1 MPITIKT
8 TGFEEFI
15 DPSGGAYIKA
25 LIMGGHGV
33 GKTRSASYWPKPI
46 YADCEKGLMSVA
58 DRGVPYA
65 SVKSS
70 ADMNAL
76 LDHLRMD
83 GMKPP
88 DKRQYKTLIVDTLD
102 SYQRVLIQERL
113 RAEKKES
120 LSGWGDWGYL
130 DAKMSQLIERML
142 NLPINIV
149 VNLHTKDE
157 KDQDGESELLVKKA
171 RLKGDVKE
179 SIFQDFDLIGQM
191 ETGYAANKGERVL
204 TRQIRWHSEPRFP
217 ALRDRSGKLPRFTEI
232 DFTEGDFQRI
242 FDAIAEGTDDLP
254 ATAEVETL
262 AVEGDEDNVVPADIK
277 GGPVEDAKIP
287 AAKKAAP
294 AKKAPAKKAAAKKA
308 APKAVDEPNKDGVI
322 EGEDDGIAGTGEAVN
337 METGE
342 ITSAGEPLPEIPAD
356 EGAEQ
361 VALLEQE
368 LGATPVEDE
377 TPVVIQKPAEKEEA
391 SQAPVK
397 RARACGEQPDSMVGK
412 LDPLY
417 DGCGKTLSA
426 ENAGR
431 ASLSM
436 LKFKVYLCD
445 SCFDDAKAAA

>member
-1 MPITIKT
+1 MAPITIKT
-8 TGFEEFI
+8 TGFDEFI

-76 LDHLRMD
+76 LDHLRLD
-83 GMKPP
+83 GLKPP
-88 DKRQYKTLIVDTLD
+88 EKRQYKTLIIDTLD

-171 RLKGDVKE
+171 RLKGEVKE

-191 ETGYAANKGERVL
+191 ETSYAAVKGERVQK
-204 TRQIRWHSEPRFP
+204 RQIRWHSEPRFP
-217 ALRDRSGKLPRFTEI
+217 ALRDRSGKLPRFTEV
-232 DFTEGDFQRI
+232 DFTEDDFQRI
-242 FDAIAEGTDDLP
+242 FDAIASGSEELP
-254 ATAEVETL
+254 ETTEVETI
-262 AVEGDEDNVVPADIK
+262 AVAGDEVEPVAADVT
-277 GGPVEDAKIP
+277 GGPVESPKVP

-294 AKKAPAKKAAAKKA
+294 AKKAPAKKAIAKKA
-308 APKAVDEPNKDGVI
+308 APAQEIKGEAVESDV
-322 EGEDDGIAGTGEAVN
+322 AGTGEAVN

-342 ITSAGEPLPEIPAD
+342 ITPAGEPLPEVSND
-356 EGAEQ
+356 VVDAEQ
-361 VALLEQE
+361 VELLEEE
-368 LGATPVEDE
+368 LGATVVAE
-377 TPVVIQKPAEKEEA
+377 TPVVTEAPAAK
-391 SQAPVK
+391 K
-397 RARACGEQPDSMVGK
+397 ARACGEQPDSMVGK
-412 LDPLY
+412 FDAHA
-417 DGCGKTLSA
+417 GCDKTLSA
-426 ENAGR
+426 DNAGR
-431 ASLSM
+431 ASLAM
-436 LKFKVYLCD
+436 LKFKTYLCD
-445 SCFDDAKAAA
+445 DCFESAKAAA

>member
-8 TGFEEFI
+8 TGFDEFI

-25 LIMGGHGV
+25 LVMGGHGV
-33 GKTRSASYWPKPI
+33 GKTRSASFWPKPI

-65 SVKSS
+65 QIKSS

-83 GMKPP
+83 GMKPQE
-88 DKRQYKTLIVDTLD
+88 KRQYKTLIIDTLD

-130 DAKMSQLIERML
+130 DAKMSQLIERAM

-149 VNLHTKDE
+149 VNLHVKDE

-191 ETGYAANKGERVL
+191 ETSYAAVKGERVL

-217 ALRDRSGKLPRFTEI
+217 ALRDRSGKLPRFTTI
-232 DFTEGDFQRI
+232 DFTEQDFQRI
-242 FDAIAEGTDDLP
+242 FDAIAEGLDDLP
-254 ATAEVETL
+254 ETADVETL
-262 AVEGDEDNVVPADIK
+262 SVEGDDDSVVPADVQ
-277 GGPVEDAKIP
+277 GGPVEEPKIP

-308 APKAVDEPNKDGVI
+308 APAKAEEIK
-322 EGEDDGIAGTGEAVN
+322 GEVVESETAGTGEAVN

-342 ITSAGEPLPEIPAD
+342 ITPAGEPLPEIKQD
-356 EGAEQ
+356 DDAEA

-368 LGATPVEDE
+368 LDATVVEETPVEQ
-377 TPVVIQKPAEKEEA
+377 PKPEPAKTTA
-391 SQAPVK
+391 K
-397 RARACGEQPDSMVGK
+397 ACGDQPPSMVGK
-412 LDPLY
+412 FDARE
-417 DGCGKTLSA
+417 GCGTTLSA
-426 ENAGR
+426 DNAGR
-431 ASLSM
+431 AQLSM
-436 LKFKVYLCD
+436 LKFKTYLCD
-445 SCFDDAKAAA
+445 ECFEKAKAA

>member
-8 TGFEEFI
+8 TGFDEFV

-25 LIMGGHGV
+25 LILGGHGV

-65 SVKSS
+65 SIKSS

-88 DKRQYKTLIVDTLD
+88 EKRQYKTLIIDTLD

-130 DAKMSQLIERML
+130 DAKMSQLIERAL

-149 VNLHTKDE
+149 VNLHVKDE

-171 RLKGDVKE
+171 RLKGDIKE

-191 ETGYAANKGERVL
+191 ETSYAAEKGERVQ
-204 TRQIRWHSEPRFP
+204 RRVIRWHSEPRFP
-217 ALRDRSGKLPRFTEI
+217 MLRDRSGKLPRFTTI
-232 DFTEGDFQRI
+232 DFTDGDYQRI
-242 FDAIAEGTDDLP
+242 FDAIASGLDELP
-254 ATAEVETL
+254 ETAEVETL
-262 AVEGDEDNVVPADIK
+262 AVEGDADTVVPADVQ
-277 GGPVEDAKIP
+277 GGPVSEPKIP
-287 AAKKAAP
+287 A

-308 APKAVDEPNKDGVI
+308 PAKKTADASTDDVAPSTPEEAAKA
-322 EGEDDGIAGTGEAVN
+322 
-337 METGE
+337 
-342 ITSAGEPLPEIPAD
+342 
-356 EGAEQ
+356 
-361 VALLEQE
+361 
-368 LGATPVEDE
+368 
-377 TPVVIQKPAEKEEA
+377 PAELAEVA
-391 SQAPVK
+391 DAGPDAQAPSDTTDT
-397 RARACGEQPDSMVGK
+397 E
-412 LDPLY
+412 
-417 DGCGKTLSA
+417 
-426 ENAGR
+426 E
-431 ASLSM
+431 
-436 LKFKVYLCD
+436 
-445 SCFDDAKAAA
+445 KA

>member
-8 TGFEEFI
+8 TGFDEFI

-25 LIMGGHGV
+25 LVMGGHGV
-33 GKTRSASYWPKPI
+33 GKTRSASFWPKPI

-65 SVKSS
+65 QIKSS

-83 GMKPP
+83 GMKPLE
-88 DKRQYKTLIVDTLD
+88 KRQFQTLIVDTLD

-191 ETGYAANKGERVL
+191 ETSYAAVKGERVL

-217 ALRDRSGKLPRFTEI
+217 ALRDRSGKLPRFTTI
-232 DFTEGDFQRI
+232 DFTEQDFQRI
-242 FDAIAEGTDDLP
+242 FDAIAEGLDDLP
-254 ATAEVETL
+254 ETADVETL
-262 AVEGDEDNVVPADIK
+262 SVEGDDDSVVPADVQ
-277 GGPVEDAKIP
+277 GGPVEEPKIP

-308 APKAVDEPNKDGVI
+308 APAKAEEIK
-322 EGEDDGIAGTGEAVN
+322 GEVVESETAGTGEAVN

-342 ITSAGEPLPEIPAD
+342 ITPAGEPLPEIKQD
-356 EGAEQ
+356 DDAEA

-368 LGATPVEDE
+368 LDATVVEETPVEQ
-377 TPVVIQKPAEKEEA
+377 PKPEPAKTTA
-391 SQAPVK
+391 K
-397 RARACGEQPDSMVGK
+397 ACGDQPPSMVGK
-412 LDPLY
+412 FDARE
-417 DGCGKTLSA
+417 GCGTTLSA
-426 ENAGR
+426 DNAGR
-431 ASLSM
+431 AQLSM
-436 LKFKVYLCD
+436 LKFKTYLCD
-445 SCFDDAKAAA
+445 ECFEKAKAA